1 LRINKLSYYALLII
15 SGYLFVAEASASE
28 GGIQV
33 VGNAQISVAPDM
45 ATFSFSIEEQGMV
58 IADLKGSIDGKSAAL
73 VSLCKRIGIAA
84 NDITA
89 SEVSIRPQYSHQTK
103 ALLGYDVS
111 RVIKVTLKQLT
122 QYTALVN
129 GAIAAGIT
137 TIQSINLDT
146 KDRDALE
153 NKALGS
159 AVDNARLKAG
169 IIASRA
175 HVELG
180 RVVSVKENGGR
191 FEIGTYRLNGTPVNT
206 VSQGVFE
213 PGEISVTASV
223 AITYTIE

>member
-1 LRINKLSYYALLII
+1 MRANKLSYYALLII
-15 SGYLFVAEASASE
+15 SGCFFVAVAAANE

-33 VGNAQISVAPDM
+33 VGNAQISVVPDM

-89 SEVSIRPQYSHQTK
+89 SEVSIRPQYNHQSK
-103 ALLGYDVS
+103 AFIGYDIS

-122 QYTALVN
+122 QYSALVN

-146 KDRDALE
+146 KDRDVLE

-159 AVDNARLKAG
+159 AVDNARLKAE
-169 IIASRA
+169 IIASRT
-175 HVELG
+175 HVQLG
-180 RVVSVKENGGR
+180 RVVSVKERDSHFVGR
-191 FEIGTYRLNGTPVNT
+191 TLSASSVGAVP
-206 VSQGVFE
+206 QGVFE
-213 PGEISVTASV
+213 PGEITVSATVD
-223 AITYTIE
+223 ITYEIE